1 MNRNE
6 YKKSMSGIHPSE
18 QVVERIMD
26 ITVDK
31 KANKGFII
39 KRVASAVLALAL
51 LISGGF
57 GINHVV
63 DSNRPLG
70 VMVSYAKEFMK
81 VKSGT
86 KQTMINGVYFAPAD
100 DEKKCKIQ
108 YEKAQKDYNEI
119 VAEIEKLD
127 EDDIAAWEGIGQ
139 FEICDKKGNVV
150 AKLYTSGAGYFVAD
164 KDDYKNVKS
173 LTVENESDD
182 GYLQLEWHGV
192 YDLIVEHTEEG
203 SVDSKNPYSDFIN
216 HKFTLTGE
224 ELRDSQKNN
233 FNEYGYRV
241 NWVPTPTIFEA
252 EGYRYDKDFKASAI
266 KDKITFTFEYEDGS
280 TESTSINISFDD
292 YGHMQL
298 S

>member
-6 YKKSMSGIHPSE
+6 YKKSMSGIHPSD

-26 ITVDK
+26 MTVDK
-31 KANKGFII
+31 KANKSIII

-51 LISGGF
+51 LIGGGF
-57 GINHVV
+57 GINHAV
-63 DSNRPLG
+63 DSNMPLG

-100 DEKKCKIQ
+100 DKEKCKIQ
-108 YEKAQKDYNEI
+108 YEKAKKDHNEI
-119 VAEIEKLD
+119 VAEVEKLD
-127 EDDIAAWEGIGQ
+127 KDDTAAWEGIGQ
-139 FEICDKKGNVV
+139 FEIYDKKGNVV

-182 GYLQLEWHGV
+182 GYLQLEWDGT
-192 YDLIVEHTEEG
+192 YDSIVENVEKRAN
-203 SVDSKNPYSDFIN
+203 SQNPYSDFIN

-224 ELRDSQKNN
+224 ELRSSQKNN

-241 NWVPTPTIFEA
+241 NWLPTPTIFEA
-252 EGYRYDKDFKASAI
+252 EGYRYDKNFKASSI